1 MQTTNAIS
9 DGFIIS
15 GKRYQEASGNYQ
27 AANMQSDQRLCIAS
41 SQVAL
46 RQISIKQ
53 VNAAGS
59 EGVTRTRKHDV
70 NISV

>member
-1 MQTTNAIS
+1 MQNVCV
-9 DGFIIS
+9 
-15 GKRYQEASGNYQ
+15 YQ
-27 AANMQSDQRLCIAS
+27 ATVRSNHTVKSTIMCRELAHS
-41 SQVAL
+41 SQLAQ

-53 VNAAGS
+53 VNVAGS

>member
-1 MQTTNAIS
+1 MCRELAQ
-9 DGFIIS
+9 
-15 GKRYQEASGNYQ
+15 
-27 AANMQSDQRLCIAS
+27 S
-41 SQVAL
+41 SQLAR

-53 VNAAGS
+53 VNVAGS

>member
-1 MQTTNAIS
+1 VQTV
-9 DGFIIS
+9 
-15 GKRYQEASGNYQ
+15 YQ
-27 AANMQSDQRLCIAS
+27 ATVRNNHAVESAIMCRELAQS
-41 SQVAL
+41 SQLAR

-53 VNAAGS
+53 VNVAGS